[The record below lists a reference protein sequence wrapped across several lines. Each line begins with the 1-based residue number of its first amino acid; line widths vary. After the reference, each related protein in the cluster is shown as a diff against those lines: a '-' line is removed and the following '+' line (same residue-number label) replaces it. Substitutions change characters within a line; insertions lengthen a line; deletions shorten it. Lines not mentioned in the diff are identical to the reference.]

1 MRSNERQRSLTMSIG
16 GGAASIGLALM
27 VRGVFLAWRPGS
39 WILAGIFVA
48 VPSVFFAYAA
58 FREK

>member
-1 MRSNERQRSLTMSIG
+1 MRFNERQRSLTMSIAG
-16 GGAASIGLALM
+16 GVATVGLALV
-27 VRGVFLAWRPGS
+27 VRGVFLAWRPGG

-48 VPSVFFAYAA
+48 VPSVFVAYAA